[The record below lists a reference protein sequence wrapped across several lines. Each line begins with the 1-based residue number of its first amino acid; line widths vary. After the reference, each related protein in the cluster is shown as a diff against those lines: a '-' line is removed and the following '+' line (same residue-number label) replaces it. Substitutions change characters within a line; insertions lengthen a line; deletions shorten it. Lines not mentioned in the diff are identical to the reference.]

1 MQQYYKRWQF
11 ITKWELNYQ
20 ITQLNKVKSAAK
32 NKSGTTLRLTKKNFE
47 DERLPHELIFTMQ
60 QKTKIRNAFA
70 NNTSTDIK
78 LREIEI
84 SKTTRSSGSFGSWLG
99 NLEKTA
105 LTNFAIPSA
114 KDNLLGLS
122 NLFSKKIYKYEI
134 KTSREGAA
142 KEEKGFTFFR
152 MKIRMI
158 ILKS

>member
-1 MQQYYKRWQF
+1 MQQYYKRWQI

-99 NLEKTA
+99 NLEKKA

-114 KDNLLGLS
+114 KDNLLGLVS
-122 NLFSKKIYKYEI
+122 NLFSKKIYKCEI
-134 KTSREGAA
+134 KTSRKGAA

-152 MKIRMI
+152 MKI
-158 ILKS
+158 